1 MLNDRQL
8 NIVNDLEQTDQLIT
22 ANSLAEK
29 YHVSLRTIRND
40 IEEID
45 YSTKKYDMEFLRVPK
60 VGMKI
65 IAKES
70 IYQKLLSDSSISSFS
85 SLSID

>member
-40 IEEID
+40 IE
-45 YSTKKYDMEFLRVPK
+45 
-60 VGMKI
+60 
-65 IAKES
+65 
-70 IYQKLLSDSSISSFS
+70 
-85 SLSID
+85 

>member
-45 YSTKKYDMEFLRVPK
+45 YSTKKYDMEFLRVPIC
-60 VGMKI
+60 GHIGILIYI
-65 IAKES
+65 I
-70 IYQKLLSDSSISSFS
+70 
-85 SLSID
+85 

>member
-29 YHVSLRTIRND
+29 YYEFTYNPHKAVC
-40 IEEID
+40 
-45 YSTKKYDMEFLRVPK
+45 YDCQF
-60 VGMKI
+60 
-65 IAKES
+65 A
-70 IYQKLLSDSSISSFS
+70 
-85 SLSID
+85 